1 LNIASIEKC
10 SFVDY
15 PGRLAAVFFVPGCNW
30 NCFYC
35 HNQTLLRN
43 DGPLERVS
51 LEEAFTLL
59 RARHG
64 LLDGVVV
71 TGGEPTLQTGLRD
84 FIVAVRA
91 LNYLV
96 KLDTN
101 GSRPRVL
108 GALLADGLLDYV
120 AMDLKAPMAKYE
132 AVCGAPVDHRLL
144 NESIDLIMSSG
155 IEYEFRTTV
164 VPQLT
169 HADVVAIA
177 RRIQGARRYVLQQ
190 YRNPALYA
198 PDQKPPDPRLDV
210 PPHEA
215 GWPAHVLAEIDRHVV
230 ECETRGFQRSLE
242 VTSAA

>member
-1 LNIASIEKC
+1 MNIAGVEKC

-43 DGPLERVS
+43 EGLRPRVS
-51 LEEAFTLL
+51 REEAFNLL
-59 RARHG
+59 NARRG

-71 TGGEPTLQTGLRD
+71 TGGEPTLQSGLRE
-84 FIVAVRA
+84 FIAAVRD
-91 LNYLV
+91 LDYLV

-101 GSRPRVL
+101 GSRPQVL
-108 GALLADGLLDYV
+108 GALLAEGLLDYV
-120 AMDLKAPMAKYE
+120 AMDLKAPMPKYE
-132 AVCGAPVDHRLL
+132 AVCGAPVDHRHI
-144 NESIDLIMSSG
+144 NESIDLIMSSDV
-155 IEYEFRTTV
+155 EYEFRTTV

-190 YRNPALYA
+190 YRNPALYS
-198 PDQKPPDPRLDV
+198 PDEKNHDPRLDA
-210 PPHEA
+210 PPHESA
-215 GWPAHVLAEIDRHVV
+215 WPAHVLAEIDRHVV

-242 VTSAA
+242 ATSAA

>member
-1 LNIASIEKC
+1 LIIAGFEKC

-35 HNQTLLRN
+35 HNQTLLQKEAPYPRVK
-43 DGPLERVS
+43 LED
-51 LEEAFTLL
+51 AFDLL
-59 RARHG
+59 MSRRTM
-64 LLDGVVV
+64 LDGVVV
-71 TGGEPTLQTGLRD
+71 TGGEPTLQSGLRD
-84 FIVAVRA
+84 FIVQVRA
-91 LNYLV
+91 LGYAV

-108 GALLADGLLDYV
+108 APLLADGLLDYV

-132 AVCGAPVDHRLL
+132 AVCGAPVDHRDL
-144 NESIDLIMSSG
+144 NESIDLIMAAG

-190 YRNPALYA
+190 YRNPVLYA
-198 PDQKPPDPRLDV
+198 PDEKPPDPRLDV

-215 GWPAHVLAEIDRHVV
+215 AWPAHVLAEIDRYVV